1 MRRHGLTIDQLV
13 SVDLVTAEG
22 EFVKASER
30 ENADLFWGVRGGGG
44 NFGIV
49 TEFEFRA
56 VPLGPQIMAGP
67 VFWKMEDA
75 PSVLRFYRDWIAAAP
90 DELMT
95 IVVQRRARRCRRCP
109 PRPRR

>member
-1 MRRHGLTIDQLV
+1 MRTPISSG
-13 SVDLVTAEG
+13 
-22 EFVKASER
+22 AS
-30 ENADLFWGVRGGGG
+30 GGGG

-95 IVVQRRARRCRRCP
+95 IVVQRRAPALPAVP
-109 PRPRR
+109 PTSSVSR

>member
-1 MRRHGLTIDQLV
+1 M
-13 SVDLVTAEG
+13 
-22 EFVKASER
+22 KASER
-30 ENADLFWGVRGGGG
+30 ENADLFWGVRGRRQLR
-44 NFGIV
+44 NRHGI
-49 TEFEFRA
+49 EFRA

-109 PRPRR
+109 RPRR